1 MFKNK
6 ENIEYSVDYWRLGLI
21 IYQMFTGKLPFLNK
35 QSILNDEIPG
45 LQELEI
51 SSEAKELISSLLN
64 KDLFKRLGS
73 LKNPK
78 KIKEEPFFKEIN
90 WKKLKNGV
98 IEPPFKPIVVN
109 IFEDFMIKSNS
120 FIILIFLF

>member
-90 WKKLKNGV
+90 WKKLKNGD

>member
-1 MFKNK
+1 
-6 ENIEYSVDYWRLGLI
+6 
-21 IYQMFTGKLPFLNK
+21 MFTRKLPFLNK
-35 QSILNDEIPG
+35 QSILNDEVPG

-51 SSEAKELISSLLN
+51 SSEAKELILSLLN

-78 KIKEEPFFKEIN
+78 KIKEEPFFREIN
-90 WKKLKNGV
+90 WEKLENGE

-109 IFEDFMIKSNS
+109 IFRN
-120 FIILIFLF
+120 

>member
-51 SSEAKELISSLLN
+51 SSEAKELILSLLN

-90 WKKLKNGV
+90 WKKLKNGEF
-98 IEPPFKPIVVN
+98 EPPFKPIVVN
-109 IFEDFMIKSNS
+109 IFEDFMIKSHL
-120 FIILIFLF
+120 FIILNFLF